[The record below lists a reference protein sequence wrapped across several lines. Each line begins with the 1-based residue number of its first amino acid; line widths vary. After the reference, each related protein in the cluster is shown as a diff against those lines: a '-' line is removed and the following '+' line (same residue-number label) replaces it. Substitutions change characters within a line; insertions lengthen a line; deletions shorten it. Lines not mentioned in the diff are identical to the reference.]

1 MNAPTVTTGKKSST
15 KGSAP
20 AQKPVKGS
28 DYVVAAPSH
37 EDNSLSIIMSV
48 SHSTIEY

>member
-1 MNAPTVTTGKKSST
+1 MNAPTVTTGKKNST
-15 KGSAP
+15 KGSI
-20 AQKPVKGS
+20 AQKPSKGA

>member
-1 MNAPTVTTGKKSST
+1 MNAPTVTSGKKNT
-15 KGSAP
+15 KKSAP
-20 AQKPVKGS
+20 VQKPVKGS